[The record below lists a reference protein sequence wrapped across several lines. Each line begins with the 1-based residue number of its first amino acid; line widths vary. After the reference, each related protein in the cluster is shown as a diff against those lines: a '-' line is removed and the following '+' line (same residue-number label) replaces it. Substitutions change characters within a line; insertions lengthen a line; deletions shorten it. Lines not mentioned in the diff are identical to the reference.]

1 MVIIGAGS
9 YTILSRVFTSEAKR
23 QGILQDNPCPGDRVV
38 FTCIRNETSE
48 DRIAVRWTANGTPL
62 YTFGIPNDIGT
73 PRANQDA
80 GFPGLIGVLIDAR
93 TFTLSVDLST
103 SVDIINGTQVACGE
117 VLNDISS
124 PPMTLFVVGK
134 WMLNTH
140 VQMRTKCVKLRPFW
154 HDRGCYHEFLDEKT
168 NCKSSRIDLQL
179 LSSYSNQLMCN
190 VTILDWRIKRGFAF
204 RRALIRHS
212 QTLH

>member
-1 MVIIGAGS
+1 MLLKHRHDIQSPLMICIPIIFLGIIGAGS

-23 QGILQDNPCPGDRVV
+23 QGIRQDNPCPGDRVV

-48 DRIAVRWTANGTPL
+48 KRIAVRWTANGTPL
-62 YTFGIPNDIGT
+62 YTFGIPNDIST

-124 PPMTLFVVGK
+124 PPMTLFVIGK
-134 WMLNTH
+134 WMLNSRRCTTVL
-140 VQMRTKCVKLRPFW
+140 VQWV
-154 HDRGCYHEFLDEKT
+154 
-168 NCKSSRIDLQL
+168 S
-179 LSSYSNQLMCN
+179 
-190 VTILDWRIKRGFAF
+190 
-204 RRALIRHS
+204 
-212 QTLH
+212 